1 MNRSFENCI
10 LCQQCGSKIPS
21 YEERHD
27 LEDGFESDGGACCY
41 AGRKREEQVRR
52 EAQKNRDAL
61 DARIDRL
68 QRLST
73 EALKGLNDGAAMMF
87 EALIAAEENS
97 DPDASP
103 PDWFK
108 ERWSGE
114 DPVPSTMALGAGCS
128 LGISLAVSSALTG
141 VPSPRTPDEIIRPSK
156 RPRTCST
163 MSCVPGPKTP
173 PELIL
178 ETVPQTPPLDELPER
193 YLDVVP
199 QTPPLDE
206 LNSPDGSP
214 PPTPTSPA
222 SNPSPISIDIDSD
235 SEPVLGVMHVQETD
249 AIHSQKNHTTTTI
262 IDNGSNSNSN
272 VIVVNDD
279 DDTTSTASGCSSLN
293 SAC

>member
-141 VPSPRTPDEIIRPSK
+141 VPSPRTQMRSFDLQSVLGLALLCLVFQV
-156 RPRTCST
+156 PRLRLNSSWKLFHKLLLW
-163 MSCVPGPKTP
+163 MSC
-173 PELIL
+173 
-178 ETVPQTPPLDELPER
+178 
-193 YLDVVP
+193 
-199 QTPPLDE
+199 
-206 LNSPDGSP
+206 LNATWMLFHKLLLWMS
-214 PPTPTSPA
+214 
-222 SNPSPISIDIDSD
+222 
-235 SEPVLGVMHVQETD
+235 
-249 AIHSQKNHTTTTI
+249 
-262 IDNGSNSNSN
+262 
-272 VIVVNDD
+272 
-279 DDTTSTASGCSSLN
+279 
-293 SAC
+293 